1 MKLCIYEDANS
12 ENFYPLTYLRPVFE
26 LKSGWT
32 TLREKIVRRFKAAP
46 VCTFVREWIEPTY
59 KAVAGAPVNDMSA
72 LKGDV
77 LFVNGRLLLID
88 TKLELN
94 GPEEAGVCQPL
105 PPLTEGAEPHVAYI
119 RANAATVEKCKAQ
132 AKDIN
137 GVIAALLKA
146 VKKVE
151 VKATIVNYPWH
162 LIDENPRAITDDFAH
177 FGRAGIEG
185 KFSEHAAIWGDK
197 GKVYVGKDATV
208 HPFVCLDTEAGPVVI
223 EEGADIHP
231 NTRIQGPAYI
241 GKKCWVLGAKIREG
255 TVLGPMCRVG
265 GEVEESIFHAFS
277 NKYHDGFIGHA
288 YVCEW
293 VNLGALTTNS
303 DLKNDYKTVELY
315 VKGELTD
322 SKSQKVG
329 AFIGDHTKTSIGT
342 LLNTGTVVGI
352 MSNLVG
358 GSGILPKVVPS
369 FVTFL
374 NSKAFKAGFN
384 SQLATARTAMGRR
397 NKVLTPED
405 EALLK
410 LLFDLTKDERDVM
423 VKQARAQLAKEAGI
437 S

>member
-1 MKLCIYEDANS
+1 MKLCIYEDAS
-12 ENFYPLTYLRPVFE
+12 AENFYPLTYLRPVFE

-32 TLREKIVRRFKAAP
+32 TLREKIQRRFKAAP
-46 VCTFVREWIEPTY
+46 VCCFVRDWIEPTY

-77 LFVNGRLLLID
+77 LFVNGCLLLID
-88 TKLELN
+88 LKLDLN

-105 PPLTEGAEPHVAYI
+105 PPTPEGAPPHVAYI
-119 RANAATVEKCKAQ
+119 RATAATVEKCKAQ
-132 AKDIN
+132 AKDFD
-137 GVIAALLKA
+137 GLIAALLGV
-146 VKKVE
+146 VKKTE

-177 FGRAGIEG
+177 FGRTGIEG
-185 KFSEHAAIWGDK
+185 RFSEQAAVWGDK
-197 GKVYVGKDATV
+197 GKVYVGKGAAV

-241 GKKCWVLGAKIREG
+241 GPKCWVLGAKIREG

-265 GEVEESIFHAFS
+265 GEVEESIFHAYS

-315 VKGELTD
+315 VKGELID

-329 AFIGDHTKTSIGT
+329 SFIGDHTKTSIGT
-342 LLNTGTVVGI
+342 CMNTGTVVGI

-358 GSGILPKVVPS
+358 GSGILPKVLPS
-369 FVTFL
+369 FITFL
-374 NSKAFKAGFN
+374 NGKAFKAGFN

-397 NKVLTPED
+397 KKVLTPED
-405 EALLK
+405 EALLSRV
-410 LLFDLTKDERDVM
+410 FDLTREERDAM

>member
-1 MKLCIYEDANS
+1 MKLCIYEDANF
-12 ENFYPLTYLRPVFE
+12 ENFYPLTYLRPAFE

-46 VCTFVREWIEPTY
+46 VCYFVRDWIEPTY
-59 KAVAGAPVNDMSA
+59 KAIAGAPVNAMSA

-88 TKLELN
+88 TKFELN
-94 GPEEAGVCQPL
+94 GPEEAGVCPPL
-105 PPLTEGAEPHVAYI
+105 PPLKEGEAPHVAYI
-119 RANAATVEKCKAQ
+119 RATAATVEKCKAQ

-137 GVIAALLKA
+137 GLIAALLAA

-151 VKATIVNYPWH
+151 IKATIVNYPWH

-293 VNLGALTTNS
+293 VNLGALT
-303 DLKNDYKTVELY
+303 
-315 VKGELTD
+315 D

-397 NKVLTPED
+397 KKVLTPED

>member
-1 MKLCIYEDANS
+1 MKLCIYEDAHC

-32 TLREKIVRRFKAAP
+32 TLREKILRRFKTAQ
-46 VCTFVREWIEPTY
+46 VCYFVRDWIAPTFR
-59 KAVAGAPVNDMSA
+59 AVAGAPVNDMSA
-72 LKGDV
+72 LKGDA
-77 LFVNGRLLLID
+77 LFVNGRLLLMD
-88 TKLELN
+88 LKLELK

-105 PPLTEGAEPHVAYI
+105 PPVKEGEAPHVAYI
-119 RANAATVEKCKAQ
+119 RANAVTVEKCKAH
-132 AKDIN
+132 AKDI
-137 GVIAALLKA
+137 GGLIAALLGA

-162 LIDENPRAITDDFAH
+162 LIDENPKAITDDFAH

-197 GKVYVGKDATV
+197 GKVYIGKGASV

-223 EEGADIHP
+223 EEGAEIHP

-241 GKKCWVLGAKIREG
+241 GPKCWILGAKIREG
-255 TVLGPMCRVG
+255 TVLGPTCRVG
-265 GEVEESIFHAFS
+265 GEVEESIFHAYS

-293 VNLGALTTNS
+293 VNLGALTSNS
-303 DLKNDYKTVELY
+303 DLKNDYKPIEIY
-315 VKGELTD
+315 VKGELID
-322 SKSQKVG
+322 SQSQKVG
-329 AFIGDHTKTSIGT
+329 AFFGDHTKTSIGT
-342 LLNTGTVVGI
+342 LLNTGTIVGI

-358 GSGILPKVVPS
+358 GSGILPKVLPS
-369 FVTFL
+369 FINFI
-374 NSKAFKAGFN
+374 NGKAFKAGFQ
-384 SQLATARTAMGRR
+384 SQLATARVAMGRR
-397 NKVLTPED
+397 KKVLTPED

-410 LLFDLTKDERDVM
+410 HIFELTKHERDVM
-423 VKQARAQLAKEAGI
+423 VKQSRAQLAKEAGI